1 MKQTTLTEEQKQLLE
16 LQETDV
22 LSEKEILDIIHERVD
37 VSNIDDQTLL
47 LFLQT
52 TNLLYRAGLPLIS
65 DHEYDFIYIAEL
77 KKRFPTH
84 PFLENVEE
92 EPAATKTV
100 DLPAPMLSTEKA
112 YDFETIKR
120 WAKRIEKA
128 CDELGKDFSNL
139 VFRGT
144 PKLDGFAAYDDGMR
158 LYTRGDGK
166 KGTDVTRAFDRG
178 LQVEGDGERGLGPGE
193 IVVNKIYFA
202 KRLAAFFDNS
212 RNFQASLIKEKE
224 LEVPVA
230 NAVKEGA
237 AVFFPFALLPD
248 WRGQWGDLARDFD
261 DVVAHLWNLVPYDI
275 DGVVFEIL
283 DDDVRV
289 HMGAT
294 RHHHRYQIAFKK
306 NTEVAEVQ
314 VLQVTPQTSRSGRVN
329 PVAEVKPT
337 RLSGAVIRRVTAHH
351 YGMVRDKGI
360 GAGAIIKM
368 SRSGEVIPKIEDVII
383 PVPKNELVLPAVC
396 PSCGAELEWEGDYLF
411 CRNPMACPAQITN
424 SIEHFFKVLGNTDG
438 FGPSSVQKLH
448 EYGLVDI
455 PHLYKMGKE
464 DFEAAGFGPKQ
475 SENMVAQL
483 LRSRTE
489 EIEDWRFL
497 AAFGVNRLG
506 MGNCEK
512 LLSFIGIEDIY
523 SLTED
528 IIVANIDGF
537 QAKTAHA
544 ICSGLRR
551 IRPLFEE
558 LYALNFTL
566 QKTVL
571 VADRHASD
579 SEKSMKSAIA
589 GKTLVFTGSMVTG
602 TRGDMEKEAKAL
614 GANVGKSITGK
625 TDILVTGQKVGAS
638 KMEKAEKLGVQILTE
653 EAYRTLVD
661 A

>member
-1 MKQTTLTEEQKQLLE
+1 MKKISLTLEQKQLLE
-16 LQETDV
+16 SQKINV
-22 LSEKEILDIIHERVD
+22 LSEKELLGVVNGDIHFSFLKDEV
-37 VSNIDDQTLL
+37 LF

-52 TNLLYRAGLPLIS
+52 TNLLYRAGHPLIS
-65 DHEYDFIYIAEL
+65 DQEYDFTYIEEL
-77 KKRFPTH
+77 KKRHPKH
-84 PFLENVEE
+84 PFLEKVEE
-92 EPAATKTV
+92 EPVALAAKTV

-128 CDELGKDFSNL
+128 CGEIGKDFSSL

-178 LQVEGDGERGLGPGE
+178 LQVAGSGERGLGPGE
-193 IVVNKIYFA
+193 IVVDKNYFA
-202 KRLAAFFDNS
+202 ERLAKFFDNS
-212 RNFQASLIKEKE
+212 RNFQASLIKEKA
-224 LEVPVA
+224 LEAPVV

-237 AVFFPFALLPD
+237 AVFFPFATLPD
-248 WRGQWGDLARDFD
+248 WSGSWGDLARDFEGAVD
-261 DVVAHLWNLVPYDI
+261 YLWDLVPYDI

-283 DDDVRV
+283 DEGVRA

-306 NTEVAEVQ
+306 NTEVAEVK
-314 VLQVTPQTSRSGRVN
+314 VLHVTPQTSRSGRVN
-329 PVAEVKPT
+329 PVAEVEPT

-351 YGMVRDKGI
+351 YAMVRDKGI
-360 GAGAIIKM
+360 GEGAIIKM
-368 SRSGEVIPKIEDVII
+368 SRSGEVIPKIEDVVQ
-383 PVPKNELVLPAVC
+383 PVAKDALMLPQVC

-411 CRNPMACPAQITN
+411 CRNPMACPAQIIN
-424 SIEHFFKVLGNTDG
+424 SIEHFFKVLGNIDG

-448 EYGLVDI
+448 EHGLVDI
-455 PHLYKMGKE
+455 PQLYKMEKA

-483 LRSRTE
+483 LRSRSE
-489 EIEDWRFL
+489 QIEDWRFL

-512 LLSFIGIEDIY
+512 LLSFIAIGDIY
-523 SLTED
+523 SLTEET
-528 IIVANIDGF
+528 IVEKIDGF

-544 ICSGLRR
+544 ICHGLSL

-558 LYALNFTL
+558 LYALDFTL
-566 QKTVL
+566 QRTAL
-571 VADRHASD
+571 ISERNDADSVI
-579 SEKSMKSAIA
+579 S
-589 GKTLVFTGSMVTG
+589 GKILVFTGSMVTG
-602 TRGDMEKEAKAL
+602 KRGDMEKEAKSL
-614 GANVGKSITGK
+614 GASVGKSITGK
-625 TDILVTGQKVGAS
+625 TDILVTGLKVGAS
-638 KMEKAEKLGVQILTE
+638 KMEKAEKLGVKILTE
-653 EAYRTLVD
+653 EAYRNLLD
-661 A
+661 E